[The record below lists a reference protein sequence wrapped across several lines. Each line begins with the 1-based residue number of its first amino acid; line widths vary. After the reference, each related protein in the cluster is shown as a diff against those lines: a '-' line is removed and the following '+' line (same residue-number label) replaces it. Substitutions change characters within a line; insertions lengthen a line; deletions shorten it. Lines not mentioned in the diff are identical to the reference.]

1 MSTPVEQL
9 AILLQ
14 DAKALMEKTGLSVEH
29 ESGFLIGAG
38 EGIPTL
44 DEIYRT
50 IASTIY
56 DLEERA
62 GVDAPAL
69 RDARDEARDTLA
81 EFVAEAEAA
90 ELLGTP
96 LCQCNDP
103 GCPPHCGDRCN
114 LLPVCHL
121 VRIDTDVLPSR
132 QAKVQMCEFCGE
144 SALKHGVFAVD
155 RTVGSEE

>member
-14 DAKALMEKTGLSVEH
+14 DAKTLMETTGLSAES

-56 DLEERA
+56 DLEARA

-69 RDARDEARDTLA
+69 RDARD
-81 EFVAEAEAA
+81 AEAA
-90 ELLGTP
+90 
-96 LCQCNDP
+96 
-103 GCPPHCGDRCN
+103 R
-114 LLPVCHL
+114 
-121 VRIDTDVLPSR
+121 S
-132 QAKVQMCEFCGE
+132 
-144 SALKHGVFAVD
+144 
-155 RTVGSEE
+155 